1 LNWSPLIIWFLSETN
16 YMQFLELYL
25 EFSQTKKQI
34 ISNNS
39 NFQAGSPNK
48 KQNRNVPKEDLLK
61 VTNKINEVSISPK
74 KSMTIDD
81 ILSQTKDINLILDK
95 LDENKHK
102 HMEEE
107 IKKIEVTFLF
117 FLLLFVINENNL
129 FVF

>member
-1 LNWSPLIIWFLSETN
+1 MNWSALVMWFLSESN

-25 EFSQTKKQI
+25 EFSQNKIQNNA
-34 ISNNS
+34 NNS
-39 NFQAGSPNK
+39 NFHSGKEPNK
-48 KQNRNVPKEDLLK
+48 KNRNVPKDDFLK
-61 VTNKINEVSISPK
+61 VTNKANDQTNIAK

-107 IKKIEVTFLF
+107 IKKIEV
-117 FLLLFVINENNL
+117 
-129 FVF
+129 

>member
-1 LNWSPLIIWFLSETN
+1 MWFLSESN

-25 EFSQTKKQI
+25 EFSQNKIQTNAN
-34 ISNNS
+34 SS
-39 NFQAGSPNK
+39 NFHSGKEPNK
-48 KQNRNVPKEDLLK
+48 KKNNVPKDDFLK
-61 VTNKINEVSISPK
+61 VTNKANDQTSLAK

-107 IKKIEVTFLF
+107 IKKIEV
-117 FLLLFVINENNL
+117 
-129 FVF
+129 